1 MKGKHVAWLAAGT
14 LIALAA
20 LGAQAQG
27 SAPADSAAT
36 SATSAPAAPG
46 NPPMTAKETRVA
58 NRKLQRAVINALV
71 RTKGVSVSNITVRAN
86 NGAVTLEGAV
96 PEQSQIELATRAA
109 ATVPG
114 VTSVKSALTLSTF

>member
-1 MKGKHVAWLAAGT
+1 MYQVARVAAGA

-20 LGAQAQG
+20 LGAQAQS
-27 SAPADSAAT
+27 SAPAEPA
-36 SATSAPAAPG
+36 ATSAPA
-46 NPPMTAKETRVA
+46 NPAMSAKEAKAA
-58 NRKLQRAVINALV
+58 NRKLQRAVIHVLG
-71 RTKGVSVSNITVRAN
+71 RTKGLSVSNITVRAN
-86 NGAVTLEGAV
+86 SGAVTLEGAV

>member
-1 MKGKHVAWLAAGT
+1 MIGKHVARMAAGT
-14 LIALAA
+14 LIALNA
-20 LGAQAQG
+20 LGVQAQS

-36 SATSAPAAPG
+36 AASG
-46 NPPMTAKETRVA
+46 NPPMTARETRVA

>member
-1 MKGKHVAWLAAGT
+1 MIVKHVARMAAGT
-14 LIALAA
+14 LIALTA
-20 LGAQAQG
+20 LGVQAQS

-36 SATSAPAAPG
+36 SAASAPA
-46 NPPMTAKETRVA
+46 NPPMTARETRIA

-114 VTSVKSALTLSTF
+114 VTSVKSSLTLSTF